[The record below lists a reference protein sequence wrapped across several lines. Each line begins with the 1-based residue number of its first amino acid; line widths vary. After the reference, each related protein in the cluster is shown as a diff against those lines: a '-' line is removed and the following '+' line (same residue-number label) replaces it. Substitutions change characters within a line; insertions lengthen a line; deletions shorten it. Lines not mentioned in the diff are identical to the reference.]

1 MEDIPHDQRQR
12 PPARI
17 LHEAQVL
24 GVDVDDETRCAH
36 WRSARDIVAIKMRC
50 CGGWYA
56 CAECHDAL
64 ADHPITVWPRAA
76 WAEAAILCGACGH
89 RLTIE
94 AHIGGED
101 RCPACGAPFNP
112 GCRHHRHL
120 YFEA

>member
-1 MEDIPHDQRQR
+1 MTSASDR
-12 PPARI
+12 PRASSTRPK
-17 LHEAQVL
+17 VL

-64 ADHPITVWPRAA
+64 AGHAITVWPRAA
-76 WAEAAILCGACGH
+76 RAEAAILCGACGH